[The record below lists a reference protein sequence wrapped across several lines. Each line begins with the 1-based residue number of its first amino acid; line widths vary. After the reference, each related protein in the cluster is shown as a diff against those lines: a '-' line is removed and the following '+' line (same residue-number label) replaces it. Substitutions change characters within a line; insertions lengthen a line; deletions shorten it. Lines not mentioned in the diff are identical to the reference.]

1 MSRRDGQSMG
11 TRVSRER
18 TKAANDQRRCEATV
32 AAAAA
37 TRVAAVTTRR
47 QDWKGQ
53 DRKSRS
59 RIDGGGPAERKRST
73 GAHRRDGKVIVL
85 RLTGCFCRTTK
96 VLRLVQRPDCC
107 CCCSLVGLPWLLNG
121 GSEVRVEVRDCPVT
135 ARVGQTTANGRGCR
149 FARKRRTKSD
159 SKRRQE
165 TGGARGG
172 QGDDGGLEGDRGR
185 RGCRCHKDWLSGCG
199 RWRAQQWRGV
209 REENYGRDRDD
220 RTETY
225 SGMVA
230 GRTVRLVENSLS
242 LAVSRCL
249 LFSRRERGWL
259 AMRRS
264 RGCKG
269 EGWSLTWRP
278 SKQ

>member
-1 MSRRDGQSMG
+1 MG
-11 TRVSRER
+11 TRVSKQR
-18 TKAANDQRRCEATV
+18 TKAANDQRRCEAAV
-32 AAAAA
+32 AAAVAA
-37 TRVAAVTTRR
+37 AAVTTRR

-85 RLTGCFCRTTK
+85 RLTGCFCRTTRL
-96 VLRLVQRPDCC
+96 LRLVRRPDCC
-107 CCCSLVGLPWLLNG
+107 RCCYCSLVGPAWLLNG
-121 GSEVRVEVRDCPVT
+121 GLEVRVEVRDCPVT
-135 ARVGQTTANGRGCR
+135 ARAGQTTANGRGCR

-159 SKRRQE
+159 TKRRRE
-165 TGGARGG
+165 PGGARGG
-172 QGDDGGLEGDRGR
+172 QGDDGGLEGSAGDEVVVVTRT
-185 RGCRCHKDWLSGCG
+185 GCG

-230 GRTVRLVENSLS
+230 GRTVRLVENWLS
-242 LAVSRCL
+242 FAVSRCL

-259 AMRRS
+259 AMHRS

-269 EGWSLTWRP
+269 AGLVAHVAAIQTVKRDG
-278 SKQ
+278 KGVRC